1 MMDEILNKVVEP
13 EPWANTLENQ
23 IKIVQ
28 DMIRTYQKYHASEKI
43 IANASTRLEQLLEQ
57 QRIEQDETEHP

>member
-1 MMDEILNKVVEP
+1 MNSFIDKVVGP

-43 IANASTRLEQLLEQ
+43 IAEASLRLEQLLKQ